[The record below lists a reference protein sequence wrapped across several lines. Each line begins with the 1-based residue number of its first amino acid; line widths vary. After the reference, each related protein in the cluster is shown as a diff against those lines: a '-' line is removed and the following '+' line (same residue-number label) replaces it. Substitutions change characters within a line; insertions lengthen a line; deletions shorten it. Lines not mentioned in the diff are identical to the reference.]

1 MILAVEEGQ
10 YYLHEHTVYNHSFE
24 AELAELLAVVQH
36 TGVVQKGIVVA
47 LLEHLSLAPGEINFE
62 LMVTRVLGETVVT
75 VEETEAEERV
85 LHGAEELAVRL
96 Q

>member
-1 MILAVEEGQ
+1 MILAVEEDQ

-24 AELAELLAVVQH
+24 VELAELLAVVQH

-85 LHGAEELAVRL
+85 LHGAEELVARL

>member
-1 MILAVEEGQ
+1 MILAVEVGH
-10 YYLHEHTVYNHSFE
+10 YYLHEYTVYNHSFE
-24 AELAELLAVVQH
+24 VELAVVQH
-36 TGVVQKGIVVA
+36 TGVVQMGIAVA

-62 LMVTRVLGETVVT
+62 LMVPHVLGETVVT

-85 LHGAEELAVRL
+85 LHGAGELAAKL